1 MVSSWQKQNQE
12 LKDAKYELLAMTA
25 DRRGNLTTSWL
36 DPASSSRVFSNLEVS
51 DGRFPS
57 LAAVLPEIA
66 WDEREIHDLFGWI
79 PTGHPDLRPLV
90 RTPRW
95 RQDFFPMMSGGQAPK
110 WLDVEPD
117 LPAKKV
123 EGEGVTIMKVGPT
136 HAGII
141 ESGHF
146 VFSLIGEN
154 ILHLDAHLF
163 QNHRGAEALLEEKPL
178 QQVAPLVTRVCAADT
193 VSNQANW
200 ALALEQLAGF
210 KQSPQLVKERIIL
223 LEAERVLSHL
233 NDLAQ
238 IPAGVGFQV
247 AHQRALAMK
256 ELWQRSLK
264 TLFGHRFLF
273 DTIRPGW
280 ARYAPSDT
288 LLADLSKLRSLWIP
302 WKQLVSGH
310 HGFVN
315 RMQGVGKASLD
326 QVIRLGA
333 QGVTARAAGKMFDA
347 RQSLPWYSEFFRGPL
362 IQSSGDVQGRFRVR
376 LDELEASLE
385 MIEQAALGL
394 SRTNLQD
401 QKFTPPLTLSGR
413 AVTFTESPHGMNV
426 HDVTLEDGRITRYH
440 MRSASYRNWP
450 LMAQAVAGNGVA
462 DFPLINKSFELCY
475 SCTDR

>member
-1 MVSSWQKQNQE
+1 
-12 LKDAKYELLAMTA
+12 
-25 DRRGNLTTSWL
+25 
-36 DPASSSRVFSNLEVS
+36 
-51 DGRFPS
+51 
-57 LAAVLPEIA
+57 
-66 WDEREIHDLFGWI
+66 
-79 PTGHPDLRPLV
+79 
-90 RTPRW
+90 
-95 RQDFFPMMSGGQAPK
+95 
-110 WLDVEPD
+110 
-117 LPAKKV
+117 
-123 EGEGVTIMKVGPT
+123 
-136 HAGII
+136 
-141 ESGHF
+141 
-146 VFSLIGEN
+146 
-154 ILHLDAHLF
+154 
-163 QNHRGAEALLEEKPL
+163 
-178 QQVAPLVTRVCAADT
+178 
-193 VSNQANW
+193 
-200 ALALEQLAGF
+200 
-210 KQSPQLVKERIIL
+210 
-223 LEAERVLSHL
+223 
-233 NDLAQ
+233 
-238 IPAGVGFQV
+238 
-247 AHQRALAMK
+247 MK

-394 SRTNLQD
+394 SSTNLQD

-413 AVTFTESPHGMNV
+413 AVTFTEAPHGMNV

-450 LMAQAVAGNGVA
+450 LLAQAVAGNAVA

>member
-66 WDEREIHDLFGWI
+66 WDEREIHDLLGWI
-79 PTGHPDLRPLV
+79 PVGHPDLRPLV

-178 QQVAPLVTRVCAADT
+178 QQVAPLVARVCAADT

-394 SRTNLQD
+394 SSTNLQD

-426 HDVTLEDGRITRYH
+426 HDVTLEDRRITRYH

-450 LMAQAVAGNGVA
+450 LMAQAVAGYGVA